1 MSPDDKLLVW
11 LHGELKT
18 PPFWASARLEEIAFV
33 GMTMKQR
40 KKRLLESRG
49 WKVGNP
55 QEFLELTDEECAY
68 IEVKL
73 LLAENLR
80 ELRQSRDVSQTQLAK
95 LLGSSQSRVAKM
107 EAGDPS
113 VSADLLLK
121 GLLVLGAT
129 RREIGKLLGTSR
141 NAA

>member
-1 MSPDDKLLVW
+1 
-11 LHGELKT
+11 
-18 PPFWASARLEEIAFV
+18 
-33 GMTMKQR
+33 MKQR

-55 QEFLELTDEECAY
+55 QEFLELTDEERAY

-129 RREIGKLLGTSR
+129 RREIGKLLE

>member
-1 MSPDDKLLVW
+1 
-11 LHGELKT
+11 
-18 PPFWASARLEEIAFV
+18 
-33 GMTMKQR
+33 MKQS
-40 KKRLLESRG
+40 KKKSLQSRG
-49 WKVGNP
+49 WKLGDA
-55 QEFLELTDEECAY
+55 QEFLELTDEESAY
-68 IEVKL
+68 IEMKL

-80 ELRQSRDVSQTQLAK
+80 KLRQSRKVSQIQLAK

-113 VSADLLLK
+113 VSVDLLLK

-129 RREIGKLLGTSR
+129 RKEIGKVLGTSR